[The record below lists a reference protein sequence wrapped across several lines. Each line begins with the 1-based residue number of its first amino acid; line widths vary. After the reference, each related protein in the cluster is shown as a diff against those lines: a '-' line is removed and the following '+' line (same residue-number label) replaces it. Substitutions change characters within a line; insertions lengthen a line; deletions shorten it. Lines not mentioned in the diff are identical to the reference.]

1 MENEKDLEAEIDLM
15 EIFSFLKGRWK
26 SLLAILVLGA
36 LGGFSVSTFFMTPK
50 YTSFVDLYVTNTTS
64 TSDDSVNVNDI
75 TAAQKLVST
84 YIVMLQ
90 TNSVTDKILDDI
102 DSDLTREEFLEM
114 VDFSAVDSTEVLRI
128 TAETE
133 SSEFSVDICNAY
145 AKIAPDILE
154 DIVGA
159 GSVKILSY
167 PQYTD
172 EPSSPNILMFTA
184 VGGFAAVI
192 LLIAVYVVIMLTN
205 TKVSDEKRLSE
216 KYSIPVLGAVPDFF
230 KYSRELGIS
239 KKDVKR
245 STQLKAKNLNNEKIV
260 TTATV
265 LNKSTPFQITEAYAA
280 IRTNILFSLA
290 TMKNGVIIVTSP
302 TANDLK
308 TTTTINLAISMGQIG
323 AKVLLI
329 DADLRNPSIYRHFRA
344 SNKHGLSR
352 ILVGF
357 DKFKDVVVKD
367 VATGVDFI
375 SAGPTPPS
383 PAELLGS
390 TYMLDFIKK
399 CADYYD
405 FVFIDTSPINLVS
418 DSLIIA
424 SEAAGIIL
432 AVRENKTRY
441 PELDRAINSIN
452 MAKANLMGFV
462 LTDVDTSGSSEYS
475 HYGYGYGNTAGSSS
489 SGSVE

>member
-64 TSDDSVNVNDI
+64 TSGDSVNVNDI

-102 DSDLTREEFLEM
+102 NSDLTREEFLAM

-216 KYSIPVLGAVPDFF
+216 KYSIPFWALYLISLSIQENSASL
-230 KYSRELGIS
+230 KRMLREALSS
-239 KKDVKR
+239 KQKT
-245 STQLKAKNLNNEKIV
+245 STTKKSLQLQQC
-260 TTATV
+260 
-265 LNKSTPFQITEAYAA
+265 STNQ
-280 IRTNILFSLA
+280 L
-290 TMKNGVIIVTSP
+290 
-302 TANDLK
+302 
-308 TTTTINLAISMGQIG
+308 
-323 AKVLLI
+323 
-329 DADLRNPSIYRHFRA
+329 
-344 SNKHGLSR
+344 LSR
-352 ILVGF
+352 
-357 DKFKDVVVKD
+357 
-367 VATGVDFI
+367 
-375 SAGPTPPS
+375 SRRP
-383 PAELLGS
+383 
-390 TYMLDFIKK
+390 M
-399 CADYYD
+399 
-405 FVFIDTSPINLVS
+405 
-418 DSLIIA
+418 
-424 SEAAGIIL
+424 
-432 AVRENKTRY
+432 RR
-441 PELDRAINSIN
+441 
-452 MAKANLMGFV
+452 FV
-462 LTDVDTSGSSEYS
+462 LIYCSRWQR
-475 HYGYGYGNTAGSSS
+475 
-489 SGSVE
+489 